1 MSWLEASF
9 GHREGDFNLSLSMSM
24 EKEISVLFGP
34 SGSGKSMT
42 LRMLCGLIKPSSLGK
57 LKIDGRSIQG
67 SDIWTKPKDRN
78 ISIVFQDL
86 ALFPH
91 MTVEENVLFPL
102 CKEDTSK
109 GRRWIKR
116 LGLEEKAREMPHRLS
131 GGQRQR
137 TALARALASS
147 PDLLLLDEPFS
158 ALDTPLRRSLRREL
172 KELHRETGIPMIY
185 VTHQMEDVCSMG
197 DRVFL
202 MREGSI
208 AGEVDLR
215 NLTSA
220 DSASW
225 HHLGWGNMVD
235 GSIQKVRGSTVF
247 EWPGGSVILP
257 PSVKDEGPASAFVPS
272 DRISIVYPY
281 LPLDPSF
288 IGNTMAGTVI
298 ERYIMGR
305 SCHLQVDVEGHL
317 WEVEFPS
324 TSYEKLEIEEGSVIT
339 MAIRPKDISV
349 IPKDRRKIL

>member
-9 GHREGDFNLSLSMSM
+9 QHQEGSFSLSTSFSM
-24 EKEISVLFGP
+24 EKEIGVLFGP

-42 LRMLCGLIKPSSLGK
+42 LRLLCGLIKPSGLGD
-57 LKIDGRSIQG
+57 LKIDGRTLQG
-67 SDIWTKPKDRN
+67 PDSWTRPRDRN
-78 ISIVFQDL
+78 IAIVFQDL

-91 MTVEENVLFPL
+91 MTVKENVLFPL
-102 CKEDTSK
+102 KK
-109 GRRWIKR
+109 GARPEALKWIQR
-116 LGLEEKAREMPHRLS
+116 LGLEEKAGEMPHRLS

-137 TALARALASS
+137 VALARALASS

-172 KELHRETGIPMIY
+172 KELHRETGTPMIY

-197 DRVFL
+197 DKVFL

-208 AGEVDLR
+208 SGEVDLK

-225 HHLGWGNMVD
+225 HHLGWGNMVE
-235 GSIQKVRGSTVF
+235 GSVRKGLGATVF

-257 PSVKDEGPASAFVPS
+257 PSVKEEGPASAFVPS
-272 DRISIVYPY
+272 DRISIVYPSI
-281 LPLDPSF
+281 PLDPSF
-288 IGNTMAGTVI
+288 VENTMTGTVI

-305 SCHLQVDVEGHL
+305 RCHLQVEIGGHL
-317 WEVEFPS
+317 WQVEFPS
-324 TSYEKLEIEEGSVIT
+324 TSYEVLGIEEGSRVT
-339 MAIRPKDISV
+339 MAVRPKDISI
-349 IPKDRRKIL
+349 IPKRR